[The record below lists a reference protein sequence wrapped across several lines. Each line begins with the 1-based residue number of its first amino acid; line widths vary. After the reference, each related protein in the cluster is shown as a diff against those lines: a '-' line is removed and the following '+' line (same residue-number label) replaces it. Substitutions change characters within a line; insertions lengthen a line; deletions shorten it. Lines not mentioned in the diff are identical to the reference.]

1 MSSYFLGSRLRLGNS
16 KNISKMRQH
25 SSVKRAVRF
34 FLSNQRSWLN
44 EATPETSS
52 TYRTSGATMVR
63 GMHSMPTGPQPR
75 LKSSMVYT
83 KRASKSCLLLF
94 QKHRSKRR
102 APSKM
107 VRLAYR
113 LCAPKVFPRAPVIM
127 DFSTLESFLSAHS
140 PQRGKIR
147 WLSTTSSM
155 SHRPYPITKSKYLS
169 NRLARKNIFTSAKT
183 RHSIASATQA
193 SVAHGNLASEQTVL
207 MRLR

>member
-34 FLSNQRSWLN
+34 FLSNQRSWLS
-44 EATPETSS
+44 EATPETFS
-52 TYRTSGATMVR
+52 TYRTSGATMAR

-83 KRASKSCLLLF
+83 RHASKSCRSLF
-94 QKHRSKRR
+94 RNRQSKRR
-102 APSKM
+102 VPSKM

-113 LCAPKVFPRAPVIM
+113 LCAPKAFPRAPVTM
-127 DFSTLESFLSAHS
+127 DYSTLESFLSAHS
-140 PQRGKIR
+140 PQRGKTK
-147 WLSTTSSM
+147 WLNTTLNTWLPRSQTTRSKSSLNKWAKKSTFIS
-155 SHRPYPITKSKYLS
+155 
-169 NRLARKNIFTSAKT
+169 ARTL
-183 RHSIASATQA
+183 RSIAFVTQG
-193 SVAHGNLASEQTVL
+193 SVARVNLASEQMAL

>member
-34 FLSNQRSWLN
+34 FLSNQRSWLS
-44 EATPETSS
+44 EATPEIFS
-52 TYRTSGATMVR
+52 TYRTSGATMAR

-83 KRASKSCLLLF
+83 KRASKSCRSLF
-94 QKHRSKRR
+94 QSRRSKRR
-102 APSKM
+102 VPSKM

-113 LCAPKVFPRAPVIM
+113 LCAPKAFPRAPVIM
-127 DFSTLESFLSAHS
+127 DYSTLESFLSAHS

-155 SHRPYPITKSKYLS
+155 YPHRSRTTKSKYLS
-169 NRLARKNIFTSAKT
+169 NRLARKSTSISART
-183 RHSIASATQA
+183 LRSIAFVTQGSAA
-193 SVAHGNLASEQTVL
+193 RANSASEQTVL

>member
-34 FLSNQRSWLN
+34 FLSNPRSWLS
-44 EATPETSS
+44 EATPETFS

-63 GMHSMPTGPQPR
+63 GMHSMPTGPRPR
-75 LKSSMVYT
+75 LKSSM
-83 KRASKSCLLLF
+83 RSMRQPSKSCLLLF

-169 NRLARKNIFTSAKT
+169 NRLERKSTSTSAKM
-183 RHSIASATQA
+183 RRSIASATLA
-193 SVAHGNLASEQTVL
+193 YAARANSASEQTVL